1 MRTIVLGPPGTGKT
15 TTLLNK
21 VDDYL
26 KQTDPDKVGYFA
38 FTQKAAYEAR
48 DRAIKK
54 FNLTED
60 DLPYFRTLHSL
71 AFRKLGL
78 KKDQVMQQRHYKDL
92 GSKLGFPVGYA
103 VYQEDHDGTGCNFSS
118 DSEYL
123 RIIQLAQLR
132 NITIEQQ
139 YALKEH
145 TQDLSFSKLRI
156 ISNELKRYKKEYS
169 LIDFNDMIL
178 DFTKSDKSPKF
189 DVVFID
195 EAQDLSLMQWD
206 MAKTIWNKTTD
217 SFIAGDDD
225 QAIYKWAG
233 ADVDSFIA
241 LKGQYLP
248 LTQSYR
254 IPAKVHGIA
263 MGIINRIKNR
273 IDKTWQPKVN
283 QGSLQRHYN
292 TDTIDMSSGEWLVL
306 ARTKYLLKDIEES
319 LYQRGLYY
327 LSKYRRGTEK
337 DLHEAAT
344 AWEQLRQ
351 GQLVNF
357 KQIESISK
365 YMGPKHWHKKKIKG
379 MAKESFYSIDQLVK
393 DYGLQ
398 VKTVWYEAFDDA
410 GQTKVDYLRKMRAN
424 GEKLNEKPR
433 IELSTIHGAKGGE
446 AENVVLLTD
455 LTQNTMKGYERDPD
469 DENRLFYVGAT
480 RTKENLHIIEPRKY
494 EKGYIL

>member
-71 AFRKLGL
+71 AFRKLGI
-78 KKDQVMQQRHYKDL
+78 KKDQVMQQRHYRDL
-92 GSKLGFPVGYA
+92 GKKLGFPVTYA
-103 VYQEDHDGTGCNFSS
+103 DYQEDQGSAFTS

-123 RIIQLAQLR
+123 RIIQLSQLR
-132 NITIEQQ
+132 NITPEQQ
-139 YALKEH
+139 FDLNEH
-145 TQDLSFSKLRI
+145 TQDLERSTLRI
-156 ISNELKRYKKEYS
+156 IDNELTRYKKEYN
-169 LIDFNDMIL
+169 LIDFNDMITE
-178 DFTKSDKSPKF
+178 FTKSDKSPKF

-206 MAKTIWNKTTD
+206 MAKTIWNKTQD

-248 LTQSYR
+248 LTQSFR
-254 IPAKVHGIA
+254 IPAKVHGVA
-263 MGIINRIKNR
+263 MGIINRIRNR
-273 IDKTWQPKVN
+273 IDKTWQPKTV
-283 QGSLQRHYN
+283 QGSLHRHYSA
-292 TDTIDMSSGEWLVL
+292 DTIDMSTGEWLVL

-327 LSKYRRGTEK
+327 TSKYRRGTEK

-344 AWEQLRQ
+344 AWEHLRQ

-357 KQIESISK
+357 KQIESIAK
-365 YMGPKHWHKKKIKG
+365 YMGSKHWHKKKIKG
-379 MAKESFYSIDQLVK
+379 MTKESFYGIDQLVN

-446 AENVVLLTD
+446 AQNVVLLTD

-494 EKGYIL
+494 EKGYLL

>member
-26 KQTDPDKVGYFA
+26 KQTDPDKIGYFA
-38 FTQKAAYEAR
+38 FTQKAAHEAR

-78 KKDQVMQQRHYKDL
+78 KKDNVMQPRHYKDL
-92 GSKLGFPVGYA
+92 GKKLGFPVTYA
-103 VYQEDHDGTGCNFSS
+103 DYQEDQGGIFTS

-132 NITIEQQ
+132 NITPEQQ
-139 YALKEH
+139 FDLAEH
-145 TQDLSFSKLRI
+145 TQDLERDQLRI
-156 ISNELKRYKKEYS
+156 IHNELRRYKKEYN

-178 DFTKSDKSPKF
+178 DFTKSDVSPKF
-189 DVVFID
+189 EVVFID

-206 MAKTIWNKTTD
+206 MARSIWNKTKD

-225 QAIYKWAG
+225 QAIFRWAG

-241 LKGQYLP
+241 LQGQYLP

-254 IPAKVHGIA
+254 IPAKVHGLA
-263 MGIINRIKNR
+263 MGIINKIKNR
-273 IDKTWQPKVN
+273 INKTWQPKTN
-283 QGSLQRHYN
+283 QGNLHRHF
-292 TDTIDMSSGEWLVL
+292 DIDSIDMSNGEWLVL
-306 ARTKYLLKDIEES
+306 SRTRHMLNDVEES
-319 LYQRGLYY
+319 LYRQGLYY
-327 LSKYRRGTEK
+327 KNRYKRNDEQ
-337 DLHEAAT
+337 DLHECAI
-344 AWEQLRQ
+344 AWESCLK
-351 GQLVNF
+351 GQPLSY
-357 KQIESISK
+357 KQVESISK
-365 YMGPKHWHKKKIKG
+365 YMSDRHWQKKKIKG
-379 MAKESFYSIDQLVK
+379 MTKGSFYNIDQLVN

-398 VKTVWYEAFDDA
+398 IKTTWYEAFDNA
-410 GQTKVDYLRKMRAN
+410 GQTRVNYLRKMRKN

-433 IELSTIHGAKGGE
+433 IELSTIHAAKGGE

-455 LTQNTMKGYERDPD
+455 LTENTMRSYEKNPD

-480 RTKENLHIIEPRKY
+480 RTKENLHIIEPKKY

>member
-26 KQTDPDKVGYFA
+26 KNTDPDKVGYFA

-71 AFRKLGL
+71 AFRKLGI

-92 GSKLGFPVGYA
+92 GKKLGFPVTYA
-103 VYQEDHDGTGCNFSS
+103 DYQEDQGSAFNS

-132 NITIEQQ
+132 NITPEQQ
-139 YALKEH
+139 FDLHEH
-145 TQDLSFSKLRI
+145 TQDLERSTLRI
-156 ISNELKRYKKEYS
+156 IDNELTRYKKEYN
-169 LIDFNDMIL
+169 LIDFNDMITE
-178 DFTKSDKSPKF
+178 FTKSDKSPKF

-206 MAKTIWNKTTD
+206 MARTIWNKTED

-241 LKGQYLP
+241 LEGQYLP
-248 LTQSYR
+248 LTQSFR
-254 IPAKVHGIA
+254 IPAKVHGVA
-263 MGIINRIKNR
+263 MGIINRIRNR
-273 IDKTWQPKVN
+273 IDKTWQPKTV
-283 QGSLQRHYN
+283 QGSLHRHYN
-292 TDTIDMSSGEWLVL
+292 ADTINMSSGEWLVL
-306 ARTKYLLKDIEES
+306 ARTKHLLKDIEES

-327 LSKYRRGTEK
+327 LSRYRRGTEK

-351 GQLVNF
+351 GQLISY

-365 YMGPKHWHKKKIKG
+365 YMTSKNWHKKKIKG
-379 MAKESFYSIDQLVK
+379 MAKESFYGIDQLTK

-410 GQTKVDYLRKMRAN
+410 GQTKVNYLRKMRKN

-446 AENVVLLTD
+446 SQNVVLLTD

-480 RTKENLHIIEPRKY
+480 RTKENLHIIEPKKY
-494 EKGYIL
+494 EKGFMI